1 MRWAAL
7 FDDMELQFAAALQA
21 ASEEEAATLF
31 RSEQGRIALTAR
43 LAGQGS
49 SDVTVR
55 VAGGQ
60 DFTGCISHVG
70 SEWLVMRSGARSVLI
85 PLAAVQVV
93 QGLSRAVGA
102 APTRVHARLGLASAL
117 RTLSRDRQ
125 SVSVYAGSAD
135 ARYDGVLDRIGR
147 DFLELALVPTG
158 EERRSSNVLGVL
170 TMPFAAVSAVVALA

>member
-7 FDDMELQFAAALQA
+7 FDDMEVQFAAALQS
-21 ASEEEAATLF
+21 ASEEEAADLY
-31 RSEQGRIALTAR
+31 RSEQGRVALTAR
-43 LAGQGS
+43 LAGQG
-49 SDVTVR
+49 DWTVTVR

-60 DFTGCISHVG
+60 NFTGRISHVG
-70 SEWLVMRSGARSVLI
+70 SEWLVMRSADRSVLI

-93 QGLSRAVGA
+93 QGLGRAVGA
-102 APTRVHARLGLASAL
+102 TPTRVHARLGLASAL

-125 SVSVYAGSAD
+125 HVSVYAGSAD

-158 EERRSSNVLGVL
+158 EERRSSNVQGVV
-170 TMPFAAVSAVVALA
+170 TMPFAAVSAIVTLA